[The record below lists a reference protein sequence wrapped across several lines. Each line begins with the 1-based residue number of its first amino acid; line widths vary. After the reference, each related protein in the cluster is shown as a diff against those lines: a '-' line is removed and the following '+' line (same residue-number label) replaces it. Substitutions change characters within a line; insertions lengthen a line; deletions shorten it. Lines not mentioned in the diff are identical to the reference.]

1 MPHRLRRPRLRPRRP
16 RRREHRR
23 AVDLHRRR
31 LPRRCPVSARRE
43 RLAAALNQ
51 LPLFLGLVL
60 LWALLWG
67 KFSWLNLLTGVI
79 FAAVVSIVF
88 YLPAVQLSG
97 RINLWRSAW
106 LFGKLLFD
114 IVRAS
119 VDVSWL
125 ALGPTYTPSNAIVA
139 VHLRTRS
146 DLILT
151 WTAVATSI
159 VPGSIVVDI
168 ERLDSTLYLHVI
180 NMHDVAATQKFRAR
194 VLATERRIVLAF
206 GSAEDVE
213 RVSRVRAEEDLR
225 HGLDRSAGPH
235 TPTDP
240 QNGAPA

>member
-1 MPHRLRRPRLRPRRP
+1 MSS
-16 RRREHRR
+16 
-23 AVDLHRRR
+23 VK
-31 LPRRCPVSARRE
+31 E
-43 RLAAALNQ
+43 RLGGVVSQ

-67 KFSWLNLLTGVI
+67 KFSWLNLVTGAV
-79 FAAVVSIVF
+79 FAAIVSVVF

-106 LFGKLLFD
+106 LFGKLFFD

-125 ALGPTYTPSNAIVA
+125 ALGPGYRPSNAIVA

-168 ERLDSTLYLHVI
+168 ERVDSTLYLHVI
-180 NMHDVAATQKFRAR
+180 NMRSASDADGFRAR
-194 VLATERRIVLAF
+194 VLATERRIVMAF

-213 RVSRVRAEEDLR
+213 RVCRVQGAENSTDDAP
-225 HGLDRSAGPH
+225 GSPGPH
-235 TPTDP
+235 SRPDLTHPVDSSDSE
-240 QNGAPA
+240 NGAHT

>member
-1 MPHRLRRPRLRPRRP
+1 MST
-16 RRREHRR
+16 
-23 AVDLHRRR
+23 VK
-31 LPRRCPVSARRE
+31 E
-43 RLAAALNQ
+43 RLGGFISQ

-67 KFSWLNLLTGVI
+67 RFSWLNLLTGVL
-79 FAAVVSIVF
+79 FAAIVSVVF

-106 LFGKLLFD
+106 LFVRLFWD

-119 VDVSWL
+119 VNVSWL
-125 ALGPTYTPSNAIVA
+125 ALGPGYTASNAILA

-168 ERLDSTLYLHVI
+168 ERVDSTLYLHVI
-180 NMHDVAATQKFRAR
+180 NMHDAAETDKFRAS
-194 VLATERRIVLAF
+194 VLATERRIVMAF
-206 GSAEDVE
+206 GSRDDVE
-213 RVSRVRAEEDLR
+213 RIRRVRVEESRTDAV
-225 HGLDRSAGPH
+225 AGAP
-235 TPTDP
+235 PTSEP
-240 QNGAPA
+240 QNGATP

>member
-1 MPHRLRRPRLRPRRP
+1 MTTVKQRVGGFL
-16 RRREHRR
+16 
-23 AVDLHRRR
+23 
-31 LPRRCPVSARRE
+31 S
-43 RLAAALNQ
+43 Q

-67 KFSWLNLLTGVI
+67 KFSWLNLVTGVA

-97 RINLWRSAW
+97 RVNLWRSAW
-106 LFGKLLFD
+106 LFGKLIFD

-119 VDVSWL
+119 IDVSWL
-125 ALGPTYTPSNAIVA
+125 ALGPTYRPSNAIVA

-159 VPGSIVVDI
+159 VPGSIVVDV
-168 ERLDSTLYLHVI
+168 ERIDSTLYLHVI
-180 NMHDVAATQKFRAR
+180 NMRSTAQTDRFRDR

-213 RVSRVRAEEDLR
+213 RVGRVRAEEDDA
-225 HGLDRSAGPH
+225 GLDQTTGPH
-235 TPTDP
+235 SPVDPQKPVDP
-240 QNGAPA
+240 QNGAQA

>member
-1 MPHRLRRPRLRPRRP
+1 M
-16 RRREHRR
+16 
-23 AVDLHRRR
+23 
-31 LPRRCPVSARRE
+31 SARRE
-43 RLAAALNQ
+43 RLAAAVNQ

-67 KFSWLNLLTGVI
+67 KFSWLNLLTGVF

-97 RINLWRSAW
+97 RLNLWRTVW

-119 VDVSWL
+119 IDVSWL
-125 ALGPTYTPSNAIVA
+125 ALGPRYTPSNAIVA

-168 ERLDSTLYLHVI
+168 ERVDSTLYLHVI
-180 NMHDVAATQKFRAR
+180 NMPDVAATEKFRSR

-206 GSAEDVE
+206 GSGEDVE
-213 RVSRVRAEEDLR
+213 RVSRVRAEEDVR
-225 HGLDRSAGPH
+225 RGLDQVAGPH
-235 TPTDP
+235 TPADP
-240 QNGAPA
+240 QNGAQA

>member
-1 MPHRLRRPRLRPRRP
+1 M
-16 RRREHRR
+16 
-23 AVDLHRRR
+23 
-31 LPRRCPVSARRE
+31 SARRE
-43 RLAAALNQ
+43 RLAAAVNQ

-67 KFSWLNLLTGVI
+67 KFSWLNLLTGVF

-97 RINLWRSAW
+97 RLNLWRTVW

-119 VDVSWL
+119 IDVSWL
-125 ALGPTYTPSNAIVA
+125 ALGPRYTPSNAIVA

-168 ERLDSTLYLHVI
+168 ERVDSTLYLHVI
-180 NMHDVAATQKFRAR
+180 NMPDLAATEKFRSR

-206 GSAEDVE
+206 GSGEDVE
-213 RVSRVRAEEDLR
+213 RVSRVRAEEDVR
-225 HGLDRSAGPH
+225 RGLDQVAGPH
-235 TPTDP
+235 TPADP
-240 QNGAPA
+240 QNGAQA

>member
-1 MPHRLRRPRLRPRRP
+1 MTTAKGRFG
-16 RRREHRR
+16 
-23 AVDLHRRR
+23 AF
-31 LPRRCPVSARRE
+31 
-43 RLAAALNQ
+43 LNQ
-51 LPLFLGLVL
+51 LPLFVGLVL

-67 KFSWLNLLTGVI
+67 KFSWLNLVTGVA
-79 FAAVVSIVF
+79 FAAVVSVVF

-97 RINLWRSAW
+97 RINLWRTAW
-106 LFGKLLFD
+106 LFGKLLVD

-119 VDVSWL
+119 VDVSRL
-125 ALGPTYTPSNAIVA
+125 ALGPRYTPSNAIVA

-168 ERLDSTLYLHVI
+168 ERVDSTLYLHVI
-180 NMHDVAATQKFRAR
+180 NMHDVAATDRFRTH

-213 RVSRVRAEEDLR
+213 RVSRVRAEEDVR
-225 HGLDRSAGPH
+225 RGLDQAAGPH
-235 TPTDP
+235 TPADP
-240 QNGAPA
+240 QNGAQA

>member
-1 MPHRLRRPRLRPRRP
+1 VSTVKQRLGGI
-16 RRREHRR
+16 
-23 AVDLHRRR
+23 V
-31 LPRRCPVSARRE
+31 
-43 RLAAALNQ
+43 NQ

-67 KFSWLNLLTGVI
+67 KFSWLNLVTGAV
-79 FAAVVSIVF
+79 FAAVVSLVF

-97 RINLWRSAW
+97 RVNLWRSAW
-106 LFGKLLFD
+106 LFGKLIFD

-125 ALGPTYTPSNAIVA
+125 ALGPVYRPSNAIVA

-168 ERLDSTLYLHVI
+168 ERVDSTLYLHVI
-180 NMHDVAATQKFRAR
+180 NMRDAAGADRFRAR
-194 VLATERRIVLAF
+194 VLATERRIVMAF
-206 GSAEDVE
+206 GSAQDVE
-213 RVSRVRAEEDLR
+213 RVCRVQGAEDRTDDAPGSPGPHSRPDLA
-225 HGLDRSAGPH
+225 HPARSAHPQK
-235 TPTDP
+235 PDSQNFDPQNPDSQNSDPQNSDP
-240 QNGAPA
+240 QNGAQA

>member
-1 MPHRLRRPRLRPRRP
+1 M
-16 RRREHRR
+16 
-23 AVDLHRRR
+23 
-31 LPRRCPVSARRE
+31 SARRE
-43 RLAAALNQ
+43 RLAAAVNQ

-97 RINLWRSAW
+97 RLNLWRTGW

-119 VDVSWL
+119 IDVSWL
-125 ALGPTYTPSNAIVA
+125 ALGPRYTPSNAIVA

-168 ERLDSTLYLHVI
+168 ERVDSTLYLHVI
-180 NMHDVAATQKFRAR
+180 NMPDVAATEKFRSR

-213 RVSRVRAEEDLR
+213 RVFRVRAEEDVR
-225 HGLDRSAGPH
+225 RGLDQVAGPH
-235 TPTDP
+235 TPADP
-240 QNGAPA
+240 QNGAQA